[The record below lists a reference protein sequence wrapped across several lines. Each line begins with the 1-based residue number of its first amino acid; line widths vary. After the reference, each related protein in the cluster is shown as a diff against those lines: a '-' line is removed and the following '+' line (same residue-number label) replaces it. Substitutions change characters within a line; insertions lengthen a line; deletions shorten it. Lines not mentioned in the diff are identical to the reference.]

1 MNRIRIFLATLL
13 ASASGA
19 AAIADAHAGSNP
31 AQAAKVAKVQLRKTK
46 LGRILVDSSGFTLY
60 RFMIDP
66 RNKDRCVM
74 VSECPGVWPPLTTS
88 GRPIAGPGVNTS
100 LLSTIRLPNGKKQ
113 VTYAGHPLYGYS
125 PATERGET
133 AYIGTVQFGG
143 AWDALNASGRAVK

>member
-1 MNRIRIFLATLL
+1 MNRIRIALATLL
-13 ASASGA
+13 TGAFGA
-19 AAIADAHAGSNP
+19 AAIADANAASSP
-31 AQAAKVAKVQLRKTK
+31 AQAAKVAKVQLRKTT

-74 VSECPGVWPPLTTS
+74 VSECAHVWRPLTTS
-88 GRPIAGPGVNTS
+88 GRPTAGPGVNAS

-133 AYIGTVQFGG
+133 AYIGVEQFGG
-143 AWDALNASGRAVK
+143 AWDAVNAAGRAVK

>member
-74 VSECPGVWPPLTTS
+74 VSECPRVWPPLTTS

-133 AYIGTVQFGG
+133 AYIGIVQFGG
-143 AWDALNASGRAVK
+143 AWDAVNASGRAVK

>member
-1 MNRIRIFLATLL
+1 MNRIRILLATLL
-13 ASASGA
+13 AGAASA

-46 LGRILVDSSGFTLY
+46 LGRILVNSSGFTLY

-66 RNKDRCVM
+66 RNKDKCVT
-74 VSECPGVWPPLTTS
+74 VKECAQVWPPLTTS
-88 GRPIAGPGVNTS
+88 GRPIAGPGVNSS

-113 VTYAGHPLYGYS
+113 VTYAGHPLYGYA

-133 AYIGTVQFGG
+133 AYIGEMQFGG
-143 AWDALNASGRAVK
+143 TWDAVNAAGRAVK

>member
-1 MNRIRIFLATLL
+1 MNRIRILLAALL
-13 ASASGA
+13 ASAASA
-19 AAIADAHAGSNP
+19 VAIAEAYAGPNP

-74 VSECPGVWPPLTTS
+74 VSECPHVWPPLTTS
-88 GRPIAGPGVNTS
+88 GRPIAGPGVNSS

-113 VTYAGHPLYGYS
+113 VTYAGHPLYGYA

-133 AYIGTVQFGG
+133 AYIGEMQFGG
-143 AWDALNASGRAVK
+143 TWDAVNSAGHAVK